1 MPKKLIQPF
10 KSNSVQNCPLQKAE
24 ILTTSLKITTIC
36 HCVCSNKVHP
46 LPLWMKTILYFY
58 LWVVHHVW
66 FTASD
71 TSSCMPVS
79 SSIITQASMGRA
91 ISLLVR
97 FRCSSRAVPNAGFS
111 VHLSVRWWDEVRM
124 IWVMA
129 TLHYIWKHLRIITKW
144 VCGAQIQEDLQCET
158 GYITVL
164 FTGREREK
172 EKECFIAWWQARS
185 LGESQKTCQK
195 HVWVYHNSLY

>member
-1 MPKKLIQPF
+1 MLTCNLLLFGFWHLCNFSFEMHVKKNLIHPF
-10 KSNSVQNCPLQKAE
+10 KTNSVQNCPLQKAE

-46 LPLWMKTILYFY
+46 LPLWMKSILYFICG
-58 LWVVHHVW
+58 LFIMCC

-79 SSIITQASMGRA
+79 SSIITQASKGRA

-97 FRCSSRAVPNAGFS
+97 FQMFFQSRAKRWLLCPFIY
-111 VHLSVRWWDEVRM
+111 VRWWDEVRM

-129 TLHYIWKHLRIITKW
+129 GNI
-144 VCGAQIQEDLQCET
+144 
-158 GYITVL
+158 
-164 FTGREREK
+164 
-172 EKECFIAWWQARS
+172 
-185 LGESQKTCQK
+185 
-195 HVWVYHNSLY
+195 

>member
-1 MPKKLIQPF
+1 MQ
-10 KSNSVQNCPLQKAE
+10 LQFWNACQKNVFSHLKV
-24 ILTTSLKITTIC
+24 ILYKTALCKRQ
-36 HCVCSNKVHP
+36 KYWP
-46 LPLWMKTILYFY
+46 LPWKSQLSAIVYAVTKCIHFPSGWKPSCIFICGLFIMCC
-58 LWVVHHVW
+58 

-124 IWVMA
+124 IWVMQ
-129 TLHYIWKHLRIITKW
+129 HYITYGNIYESSLSGYVEHRFRRIYSVKQDT
-144 VCGAQIQEDLQCET
+144 LQCCSQE
-158 GYITVL
+158 
-164 FTGREREK
+164 EK
-172 EKECFIAWWQARS
+172 EKKRKNAS
-185 LGESQKTCQK
+185 
-195 HVWVYHNSLY
+195 

>member
-1 MPKKLIQPF
+1 MQ
-10 KSNSVQNCPLQKAE
+10 LQFWNACQKNVFSHLKV
-24 ILTTSLKITTIC
+24 ILYKTALCKRQ
-36 HCVCSNKVHP
+36 KYWP
-46 LPLWMKTILYFY
+46 LPWKSQLSAIVYAVTKCIHFPSGWKPSGIFICGLFIMCC
-58 LWVVHHVW
+58 

-124 IWVMA
+124 IWVIA

-164 FTGREREK
+164 FTGRERE
-172 EKECFIAWWQARS
+172 RMLHS
-185 LGESQKTCQK
+185 LMTSQIFG
-195 HVWVYHNSLY
+195 WIS